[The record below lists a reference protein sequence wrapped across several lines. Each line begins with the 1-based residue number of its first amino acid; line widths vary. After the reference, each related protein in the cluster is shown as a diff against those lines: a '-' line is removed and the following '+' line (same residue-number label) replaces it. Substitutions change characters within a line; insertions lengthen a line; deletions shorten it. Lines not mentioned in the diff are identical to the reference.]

1 MPTRTRRPRRAPLPA
16 PFERDRRAVEAYL
29 AARLAKLPD
38 APRRLADAIRYA
50 ALAPGKR
57 LRPLLVLLGFDAVGG
72 AKRARRGVLPAAAA
86 LELVHAFSLVHD
98 DLPALDDDDLR
109 RGRPTLHK
117 NFDEATAILA
127 GDALLALAFEELAA
141 AAFAGAD
148 ARRGALAVHELARA
162 TSGMIQGQM
171 LDLAAEARWGAVLAR
186 AGRTRKGVE
195 AIHLRKT
202 GALIAAALV
211 IGGCLGGGDARQL
224 AALED
229 VGLDLGLAFQ
239 VADDLLNETGDAAT
253 LGKNAGTDR
262 ARGKA
267 TMPRATGTK
276 AAARALATLS
286 ARAVRRAEVFP
297 LAHARFATLA
307 TFLAVRRA

>member
-1 MPTRTRRPRRAPLPA
+1 VSVRGAAWPA
-16 PFERDRRAVEAYL
+16 PFERDRKAIDAYL
-29 AARLAKLPD
+29 AKRLARLPAQPK
-38 APRRLADAIRYA
+38 RLADAVRFA

-57 LRPLLVLLGFDAVGG
+57 LRPLLVLLGYDAVGG
-72 AKRARRGVLPAAAA
+72 PKKTRASVLPAAAA

-117 NFDEATAILA
+117 KFDEATAILA

-141 AAFAGAD
+141 AALAGGD
-148 ARRGALAVHELARA
+148 ARRGTLALHELSAA
-162 TSGMIQGQM
+162 TNAMIGGQV
-171 LDLAAEARWGAVLAR
+171 LDLAAEGRWGRKRL
-186 AGRTRKGVE
+186 TKKGVE
-195 AIHLRKT
+195 AIHLGKT
-202 GALIAAALV
+202 GALIAGALV
-211 IGGCLGGGDARQL
+211 VGGCLGGGDARQL

-239 VADDLLNETGDAAT
+239 IADDLLNETGDAAQ

-276 AAARALATLS
+276 PAARALETLT
-286 ARAVRRAEVFP
+286 ARAVRRAQVFP
-297 LAHARFATLA
+297 TARLRFATLA
-307 TFLAVRRA
+307 AFLAVRRA